1 MTGIARSD
9 LKGYNLS
16 TRAVTAMVNSSYTG
30 VEELKKAFKA
40 NPDVVYD
47 HFSRLPNTGAAT
59 VKEIFRVFELDYP
72 FKERQHRISSA
83 DDLLREIA
91 NANPN
96 GWDPTLASKASTV
109 FLIDLLADELVARTK
124 AKRFVLTEHGAKH
137 LDSLREAEQMVVQLR
152 GTRKQVR
159 ELVEALAKSGQVT
172 LSNALLDCLADNQ
185 PINL

>member
-1 MTGIARSD
+1 MERKD
-9 LKGYNLS
+9 LKDYDLS

-40 NPDVVYD
+40 NPHVVYE
-47 HFSRLPNTGAAT
+47 HFARLPNTGLAT

-124 AKRFVLTEHGAKH
+124 AKRFVLTDHGAKH
-137 LDSLREAEQMVVQLR
+137 LDNLRDAEQMVVQLR

-159 ELVEALAKSGQVT
+159 ELAEALAKSGQIT

-185 PINL
+185 PIDL